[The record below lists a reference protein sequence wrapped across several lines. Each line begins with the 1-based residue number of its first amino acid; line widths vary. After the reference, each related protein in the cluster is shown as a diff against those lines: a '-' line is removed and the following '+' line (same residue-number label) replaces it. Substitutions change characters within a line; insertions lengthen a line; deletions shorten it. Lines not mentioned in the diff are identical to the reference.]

1 MQLPPYL
8 FHAWNLFCHS
18 LRLGRKSN
26 KTRLRIFWSQTNL
39 MQEKRP
45 TGLLQENLEPTIKEV
60 QLKKIHPLESV
71 PCAIP
76 SGYPYAS
83 ALPLHRSPHL
93 SISTA
98 DRFKIQ
104 LYNLAD
110 RVLKDCRKTTNQ
122 FSKLVPTVY
131 EV

>member
-8 FHAWNLFCHS
+8 FHSWNLFCHS

-26 KTRLRIFWSQTNL
+26 KSRLRIFWSQTDL

-45 TGLLQENLEPTIKEV
+45 TGLMQENLEPTIKEV
-60 QLKKIHPLESV
+60 QLKKIDTREAVH
-71 PCAIP
+71 CAIP
-76 SGYPYAS
+76 SEYPFAS
-83 ALPLHRSPHL
+83 ALPLNRSPHL

-98 DRFKIQ
+98 DRFTIQ

-110 RVLKDCRKTTNQ
+110 RALKDCRKTTNQ
-122 FSKLVPTVY
+122 FSHLVPTIC
-131 EV
+131 EL